1 MKKERKRDGVLITKV
16 MMCIMKS
23 KKKYKDENVTII
35 LSTGKTALY
44 MCVCVCHYTCIPV
57 ADSF

>member
-23 KKKYKDENVTII
+23 KKKYKDEKVTII
-35 LSTGKTALY
+35 LSIGKTALCVC
-44 MCVCVCHYTCIPV
+44 MCVPLK
-57 ADSF
+57 A